1 MEEMEKK
8 ESKRDLLKKRLS
20 EKYPDKNF
28 DEDEDFMG
36 AISDDYD
43 NYDKELERY
52 KNDERT
58 FSDMFSADPRSA
70 QFLADWKNGTDPMI
84 AFVRRFGTEL
94 KDAIDDPERQE
105 ELAKANAD
113 YLERISKSK
122 QLEDEYAANIDVTN
136 QTIEEWQ
143 AEKGIDD
150 EKVNGVI
157 DFLLCV
163 IHDGIVGK
171 FSRETLEMAFKAINH
186 DSDVASAE
194 HVAEVR
200 GRNAKIN
207 ENKMRRQQGDGMP
220 TLGGANTKASGGNKK
235 ENSIFGMARDAM

>member
-52 KNDERT
+52 KSDERT

-122 QLEDEYAANIDVTN
+122 QLEEEYAANIDVTN
-136 QTIEEWQ
+136 QNIEEWQ

-150 EKVNGVI
+150 EKVNEVI
-157 DFLLCV
+157 AAWLST
-163 IHDGIVGK
+163 INDGIKGALSK
-171 FSRETLEMAFKAINH
+171 DTLDMFYKAINH

-207 ENKMRRQQGDGMP
+207 ENKMRRSQGDGMP